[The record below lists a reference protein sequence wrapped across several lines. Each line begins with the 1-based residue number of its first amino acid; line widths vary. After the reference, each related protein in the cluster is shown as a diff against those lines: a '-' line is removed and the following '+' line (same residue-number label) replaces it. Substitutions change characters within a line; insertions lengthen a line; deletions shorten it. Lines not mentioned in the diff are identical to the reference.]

1 MIRSFREYPPILQK
15 QILIR
20 LAAGIAAYM
29 MILIMWLCNG
39 GLDLMLPFICFGT
52 VFLINAVQLYARCEV
67 KGYVVIRGICTQVD
81 RTGFRRRLKD
91 IYVQEEQ
98 FTVRIV
104 RPAMWISSIH
114 VGDSIMIYLAGN
126 APVYE
131 MEGCKVV
138 YHPLAMEKAPIQT
151 EKSKF
156 NASD

>member
-1 MIRSFREYPPILQK
+1 MIRSFRKYPPILQK

-29 MILIMWLCNG
+29 ILPIIWLCKG
-39 GLDLMLPFICFGT
+39 GLELMLPFICFGT
-52 VFLINAVQLYARCEV
+52 VFLISAVQLYTRCEE

-81 RTGFRRRLKD
+81 RTGLRRRLKD

-104 RPAMWISSIH
+104 RPAMWIRSIH
-114 VGDSIMIYLAGN
+114 VGDSIMIYLADN

-131 MEGCKVV
+131 MAGCKVV
-138 YHPLAMEKAPIQT
+138 YHPLAVEKAPIQT
-151 EKSKF
+151 EKQ
-156 NASD
+156 

>member
-1 MIRSFREYPPILQK
+1 MIRSFRRYPPILQK

-29 MILIMWLCNG
+29 MPPIIWLCNV
-39 GLDLMLPFICFGT
+39 GLELMLPFICFGT
-52 VFLINAVQLYARCEV
+52 VFLIGAVQLYARCEE

-104 RPAMWISSIH
+104 RPAMWIDIS
-114 VGDSIMIYLAGN
+114 N
-126 APVYE
+126 
-131 MEGCKVV
+131 ME
-138 YHPLAMEKAPIQT
+138 
-151 EKSKF
+151 
-156 NASD
+156 